1 MCTRGGIAEQAWRL
15 YLRRMPTVTYV
26 QPDGTPRSIEVPNNT
41 SVMMG
46 AIRNSVRGIEAE
58 CGGACSCA
66 TCHVYVDAEWAGK
79 LAPPDEGEL
88 EMLEGVVAERRPES
102 RLSCQ
107 IAMRPE
113 LNGLLVRLPE
123 RQV

>member
-1 MCTRGGIAEQAWRL
+1 
-15 YLRRMPTVTYV
+15 MPTVTYI

-66 TCHVYVDAEWAGK
+66 TCHVYVDAEWLGK
-79 LAPPDEGEL
+79 LTPPDEGEL

-113 LNGLLVRLPE
+113 LNGLKVRLPD